1 MAAQGCTDEQRHIR
15 SRPVL
20 RAAGSKER
28 LAAEWTLAEFGQR
41 TGYDPAHVSRIET
54 GKRPATEVFARSCE
68 QAFPDRAG
76 WFTEFYE
83 ESRTWIAA
91 PPLETHQW
99 PMALAIPSVTFGR
112 QVRRARHA
120 AGWTLAEFGQHIGY
134 DPGQISRIE
143 NGKRPPSELFAEM
156 CDQAFPERDGWFTEF
171 YAESRTWIAT
181 PPWFRSWV
189 EHEQR
194 AETLRIWQLGVFSG
208 LLQTENYAHTI
219 LSVDPGVTEDQVNA
233 RLAARLSRQA
243 ILTRDG
249 PPTVWFLVDEAALRR
264 CTGSPQVM
272 ATQLAHLTGI
282 ARLPKVTIQVVPN
295 IAHAGLL
302 GGFAVAPRAAYVETA
317 VAG

>member
-1 MAAQGCTDEQRHIR
+1 MADGT
-15 SRPVL
+15 SNPV
-20 RAAGSKER
+20 R
-28 LAAEWTLAEFGQR
+28 
-41 TGYDPAHVSRIET
+41 Y
-54 GKRPATEVFARSCE
+54 
-68 QAFPDRAG
+68 
-76 WFTEFYE
+76 
-83 ESRTWIAA
+83 
-91 PPLETHQW
+91 
-99 PMALAIPSVTFGR
+99 FGR

-120 AGWTLAEFGQHIGY
+120 AGWTLAEFGQRIGY

-264 CTGSPQVM
+264 CIGSPQVM
-272 ATQLAHLTGI
+272 ATQLTHLTGI

-317 VAG
+317 VAGQVFEDPEVIANLLTRFDTLRNEAFRRSESLTLMERVCEEWKATGAKAATQGPTEESA